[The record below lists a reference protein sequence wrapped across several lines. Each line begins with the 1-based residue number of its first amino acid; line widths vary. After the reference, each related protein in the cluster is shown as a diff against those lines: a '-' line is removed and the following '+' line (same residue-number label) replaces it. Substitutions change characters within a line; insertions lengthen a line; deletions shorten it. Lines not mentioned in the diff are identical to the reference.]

1 MQLMTLETESLN
13 FNNSRTHK
21 KDHMNQLRVPP
32 TTPKRIFAY
41 ISKRQIQARNARP
54 VLRKV
59 IVLDSHPRPCMVSLP
74 KIWYTKVIVLLRELR
89 QVERFRQ
96 VVDGRS
102 FTLQSSLQYNPV
114 LFAWACAYIRPRKVQ
129 VCDVGD

>member
-1 MQLMTLETESLN
+1 MIREMIQLSI
-13 FNNSRTHK
+13 
-21 KDHMNQLRVPP
+21 PP
-32 TTPKRIFAY
+32 TTPKSIFAY
-41 ISKRQIQARNARP
+41 ISKRQTHARNARP

-74 KIWYTKVIVLLRELR
+74 KIWYNSVIVVLRELR

-114 LFAWACAYIRPRKVQ
+114 LFACACA
-129 VCDVGD
+129 